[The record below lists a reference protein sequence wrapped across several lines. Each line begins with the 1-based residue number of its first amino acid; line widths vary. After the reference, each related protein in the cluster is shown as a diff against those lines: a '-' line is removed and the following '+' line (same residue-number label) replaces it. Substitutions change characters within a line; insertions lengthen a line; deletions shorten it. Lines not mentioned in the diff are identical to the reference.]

1 MTTPATPTREVIS
14 FGPFSLGRMPGR
26 TKHAGFLHFGD
37 TAVAPQRG
45 HRQKRSDEPG
55 LAGHYRAGRQPLLSH
70 RKPSEGARRRT
81 ERRPLHHDGIGRGY
95 CFVAPIS
102 RGEQRSRGW
111 TSKIAST
118 TPSASSP
125 LSGPEVSDNA
135 GGRNR
140 APADEFLRPLT
151 DAAKERSDD
160 QHAQRD

>member
-70 RKPSEGARRRT
+70 REPSEGAWRRK
-81 ERRPLHHDGIGRGY
+81 ERRPLHQEGIGARLPLCGVDF
-95 CFVAPIS
+95 CGANNAREDELQKLPAPSRALLHHCRVQRRTTTLAVAIEH
-102 RGEQRSRGW
+102 RL
-111 TSKIAST
+111 TA
-118 TPSASSP
+118 
-125 LSGPEVSDNA
+125 
-135 GGRNR
+135 
-140 APADEFLRPLT
+140 EFL
-151 DAAKERSDD
+151 SSNY
-160 QHAQRD
+160 

>member
-1 MTTPATPTREVIS
+1 MTLLSRPNEVI
-14 FGPFSLGRMPGR
+14 GKNDLMNQVWQGITVQEGSLCFHIANLQ
-26 TKHAGFLHFGD
+26 KVLGD
-37 TAVAPQRG
+37 GQN
-45 HRQKRSDEPG
+45 
-55 LAGHYRAGRQPLLSH
+55 
-70 RKPSEGARRRT
+70 GARYNT
-81 ERRPLHHDGIGRGY
+81 TASGRGY

-111 TSKIAST
+111 TSKIACT

-140 APADEFLRPLT
+140 APADEFLCPLT